1 MNRQKL
7 LHLLNGYEADTSA
20 EQGMKTKLTAFVQ
33 QYEDC
38 FERTLFVGH
47 VTGSAWILDETR
59 TKVLLMHHRK
69 LDRWFQ
75 PGGHCDGNPDVQE
88 VAQREA
94 WEETGVTVKP
104 VSDAIFDVD
113 IHTIPARGQEPEHLH
128 YDVRFLFEADATEPI
143 VINQESKDIRWV
155 PLADV
160 TTLNDEESIGRMVR
174 KTGRF

>member
-1 MNRQKL
+1 MNRQRL
-7 LHLLNGYEADTSA
+7 LQLLNGYEADTVEE
-20 EQGMKTKLTAFVQ
+20 EQMKTELTAFVQ
-33 QYEDC
+33 QHEDC
-38 FERTLFVGH
+38 FERTLLVGH
-47 VTGSAWILDETR
+47 VTGSAWVLDETR
-59 TKVLLMHHRK
+59 TQVLLMHHRK

-75 PGGHCDGNPDVQE
+75 PGGHCDGNPDVQD

-104 VSDAIFDVD
+104 VSEAIFDVD

-128 YDVRFLFEADATEPI
+128 YDVRFLFEADATQPI

-160 TTLNDEESIGRMVR
+160 TTLNEEESIARMVR

>member
-7 LHLLNGYEADTSA
+7 LQLLNGYEADTA
-20 EQGMKTKLTAFVQ
+20 EEQGMKTELTAFVRQ
-33 QYEDC
+33 HEDC
-38 FERTLFVGH
+38 FERTLLVGH
-47 VTGSAWILDETR
+47 VTGSAWVLDKTR
-59 TKVLLMHHRK
+59 TLVLLMHHRK

-94 WEETGVTVKP
+94 WEETGVVVKP
-104 VSDAIFDVD
+104 VSEAIFDVD

-128 YDVRFLFEADATEPI
+128 YDVRFLFEADATQPI

-160 TTLNDEESIGRMVR
+160 TTLNDEESIARMVR
-174 KTGRF
+174 KTGRL